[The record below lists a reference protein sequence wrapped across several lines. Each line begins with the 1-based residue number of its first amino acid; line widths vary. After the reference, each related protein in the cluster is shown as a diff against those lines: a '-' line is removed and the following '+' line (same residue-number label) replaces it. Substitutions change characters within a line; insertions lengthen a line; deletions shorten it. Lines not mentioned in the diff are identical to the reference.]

1 MWYVVRLSSFT
12 DDPDLAEWVGVC
24 VSGLVVVDN

>member
-1 MWYVVRLSSFT
+1 MDVVRLSSFT
-12 DDPDLAEWVGVC
+12 DDPDLTAWVEVC